1 MLITLAMGCCRERKG
16 KKERKKK
23 NTSIGT
29 GALVVV
35 MIFSPECGRVCH
47 PKEAKESE
55 AMVSAKSK
63 KKLESKSNKQRF
75 NTYHLRRDLR

>member
-1 MLITLAMGCCRERKG
+1 MKS
-16 KKERKKK
+16 
-23 NTSIGT
+23 TSIDT

-35 MIFSPECGRVCH
+35 MMMIFSPECGRVCH